1 MGRLLRVPFL
11 VDLIRTADPSGIRAF
26 ANDDRLDRNFSGRG
40 PLLNRILTRKVR
52 SVLAVKGV
60 PLPSV
65 APRGD
70 EERARTQAELQ
81 VQLDAAAA
89 RIVDDDSVT
98 DLARVVRGLEDA
110 PILEHAV
117 QQTVGRLFAKDYR
130 ATEQSWA
137 AAQLL
142 DKAVHSMN
150 PLAAI
155 FWRITGRIAHAQD
168 LLAEMVHHDR
178 AGVHATGI
186 AVHNLVR
193 GFKIM
198 RNVFAHPNA
207 PDPAAGDSVVARC
220 LQAPESALRE
230 ASAEASVGVDEIRP
244 GTLVVL
250 DLKSAQQHDAGPE
263 IVFLSGSWSQC
274 PAAAWV
280 PALIRAVW
288 ERALQLPPP
297 CPERVGGPFR
307 VESTRVEAARR
318 RATYRSILGCNLALQ
333 FALGILILAAPVWF
347 CRSLGLV
354 PASAE
359 DLVRIWGVTLLLLV
373 ALYAAGWFDPIY
385 TRWPNMVGIVGR
397 YATAFLYLFLRGR
410 FLWLALFDGV
420 FAAALTWAYSQAIR
434 AELMSR
440 P

>member
-11 VDLIRTADPSGIRAF
+11 LDLIRTADPSEIRAF
-26 ANDDRLDRNFSGRG
+26 ANDDRLDRAFSGRG
-40 PLLNRILTRKVR
+40 PLLNRVLTRKVR
-52 SVLAVKGV
+52 NVLAVKGV

-65 APRGD
+65 AVRGD
-70 EERARTQAELQ
+70 GERARMQAQLQAE
-81 VQLDAAAA
+81 LDAAAA
-89 RIVDDDSVT
+89 RIVDDDSVI
-98 DLARVVRGLEDA
+98 DLARAVRGLEDT
-110 PILEHAV
+110 PLLEHAV
-117 QQTVGRLFAKDYR
+117 QQTVGRLFVNDYR

-150 PLAAI
+150 PLASI

-193 GFKIM
+193 GFQVM
-198 RNVFAHPNA
+198 RNLFAHPNA
-207 PDPAAGDSVVARC
+207 PDPAAGHSVVARC

-230 ASAEASVGVDEIRP
+230 ASTEASARADDIGP
-244 GTLVVL
+244 GTLVML
-250 DLKSAQQHDAGPE
+250 DLRAAQQHDAEPE
-263 IVFLSGSWSQC
+263 IVFMSGSWSQC

-288 ERALQLPPP
+288 EQALHLPPP
-297 CPERVGGPFR
+297 YPDRVGGSFR
-307 VESTRVEAARR
+307 VESTRVEATRR
-318 RATYRSILGCNLALQ
+318 CAIYRSILGCNLALQ
-333 FALGILILAAPVWF
+333 FALGVLMLAAPLWF
-347 CRSLGLV
+347 CRFLGLV
-354 PASAE
+354 PSFAA
-359 DLVRIWGVTLLLLV
+359 DLVRIWGVMLLLLL
-373 ALYAAGWFDPIY
+373 ALYAVGWFDPIY
-385 TRWPNMVGIVGR
+385 TRWTNVVGIVGR
-397 YATAFLYLFLRGR
+397 YATAILYLFLRGR
-410 FLWLALFDGV
+410 FLWLALFDGM

>member
-11 VDLIRTADPSGIRAF
+11 VDLIRTADPSEIRAF

-98 DLARVVRGLEDA
+98 DLARAVRGLEGA

-150 PLAAI
+150 PQAAI

-207 PDPAAGDSVVARC
+207 PDPAAGHSVVARC
-220 LQAPESALRE
+220 LKAPESALRE
-230 ASAEASVGVDEIRP
+230 ACTEASAGANAIRP

-250 DLKSAQQHDAGPE
+250 DLKAAQQHDAGPE
-263 IVFLSGSWSQC
+263 IVFMSGSWSQC

>member
-1 MGRLLRVPFL
+1 MGRLLRIPFL
-11 VDLIRTADPSGIRAF
+11 VDLIRTADPAEIRAF
-26 ANDDRLDRNFSGRG
+26 AKDERLDRNFSGRG
-40 PLLNRILTRKVR
+40 PLLNRILTHKVR
-52 SVLAVKGV
+52 SLLAVKGV
-60 PLPSV
+60 PLPAV

-70 EERARTQAELQ
+70 EQRARTQAQLQ
-81 VQLDAAAA
+81 LELDAAAA
-89 RIVDDDSVT
+89 RLVDDDSVT
-98 DLARVVRGLEDA
+98 DLARAVRGLEDA

-117 QQTVGRLFAKDYR
+117 QQAIGRLFAKDYR

-142 DKAVHSMN
+142 DRAVHSMN

-155 FWRITGRIAHAQD
+155 FWRITGRIAQAQD

-178 AGVHATGI
+178 AAVHATGI
-186 AVHNLVR
+186 AVHNLVS
-193 GFKIM
+193 GFRIM
-198 RNVFAHPNA
+198 RDLFAHPNA
-207 PDPAAGDSVVARC
+207 PDPAAGDWVVARC
-220 LQAPESALRE
+220 LKAPESALRE
-230 ASAEASVGVDEIRP
+230 AGIEASAGADEIRP

-250 DLKSAQQHDAGPE
+250 DLRAAQQHDAGPE
-263 IVFLSGSWSQC
+263 IVFMRGSWSQC

-297 CPERVGGPFR
+297 RPGRVGAPFR
-307 VESTRVEAARR
+307 AGPMRGEAVRR

-333 FALGILILAAPVWF
+333 SALGILMLAAPLWF
-347 CRSLGLV
+347 CRFLGLA
-354 PASAE
+354 PSSAA

-385 TRWPNMVGIVGR
+385 TRWPNVVGIVGR
-397 YATAFLYLFLRGR
+397 YATALLYLVLRGR

-420 FAAALTWAYSQAIR
+420 FAAALSWAYSQAIR

>member
-1 MGRLLRVPFL
+1 MGRLIRVPFL
-11 VDLIRTADPSGIRAF
+11 VDLIRTDDPSEIRAF
-26 ANDDRLDRNFSGRG
+26 ANDNRLDRNFSGRG

-60 PLPSV
+60 PLPAV

-70 EERARTQAELQ
+70 EERTRTQAELHA
-81 VQLDAAAA
+81 QLDAAAA
-89 RIVDDDSVT
+89 TITDDDTVT
-98 DLARVVRGLEDA
+98 GLARAVRGFKDA
-110 PILEHAV
+110 PMLEHAV
-117 QQTVGRLFAKDYR
+117 QQIVGRLFAKDYR
-130 ATEQSWA
+130 ATEESWA

-150 PLAAI
+150 PAAAI
-155 FWRITGRIAHAQD
+155 LWRISGRITHAQD
-168 LLAEMVHHDR
+168 LLAQMVHHDR

-193 GFKIM
+193 GFQIM
-198 RNVFAHPNA
+198 RDLFVHPNA
-207 PDPAAGDSVVARC
+207 PDPAMGPAVLARC
-220 LQAPESALRE
+220 LKAPESALRE
-230 ASAEASVGVDEIRP
+230 ATTEASLGADEIRP
-244 GTLVVL
+244 RTLVVL
-250 DLKSAQQHDAGPE
+250 DLKVAQQRDAGPE
-263 IVFLSGSWSQC
+263 IVFMSGSWSQC

-297 CPERVGGPFR
+297 SPDRVGDSFR
-307 VESTRVEAARR
+307 AESTRAEAARR
-318 RATYRSILGCNLALQ
+318 RATYRGILGCNLALQ
-333 FALGILILAAPVWF
+333 FALGILMLAAPLWF
-347 CRSLGLV
+347 CRALGLM
-354 PASAE
+354 PSSAA
-359 DLVRIWGVTLLLLV
+359 DLVRIWGVMLLLLV

-385 TRWPNMVGIVGR
+385 TRWPNIVGIAGR
-397 YATAFLYLFLRGR
+397 YATAIVYLLLRGR

-434 AELMSR
+434 AEVMSR

>member
-11 VDLIRTADPSGIRAF
+11 IDLVRTADPAEIQAF
-26 ANDDRLDRNFSGRG
+26 VKDDRLDRNFSGGG
-40 PLLNRILTRKVR
+40 PLLNRILTGKVR
-52 SVLAVKGV
+52 NVLAVKGM

-70 EERARTQAELQ
+70 KERARTQAELQ
-81 VQLDAAAA
+81 AQLDAAAA
-89 RIVDDDSVT
+89 RIVNDDSVT
-98 DLARVVRGLEDA
+98 ELARAVRRFEDA
-110 PILEHAV
+110 AILEHAV

-142 DKAVHSMN
+142 DKAVHSMD
-150 PLAAI
+150 PLAAMW
-155 FWRITGRIAHAQD
+155 WRITGRIARAQD
-168 LLAEMVHHDR
+168 LLAEMVHQDR

-186 AVHNLVR
+186 AVHNLVC
-193 GFKIM
+193 GFKTM
-198 RNVFAHPNA
+198 RDLFAHPNA
-207 PDPAAGDSVVARC
+207 PDPAAGHSVVARC
-220 LQAPESALRE
+220 LKAPESALRE
-230 ASAEASVGVDEIRP
+230 ASAEASSGSDELRP

-250 DLKSAQQHDAGPE
+250 DLKAAQQHDGGPK
-263 IVFLSGSWSQC
+263 IVFMSGSWSQC

-297 CPERVGGPFR
+297 YPDRVGGPFR
-307 VESTRVEAARR
+307 VESTRVEAARH
-318 RATYRSILGCNLALQ
+318 RATYRSVLGCNLALQ
-333 FALGILILAAPVWF
+333 FALGFLMLAAPLWF
-347 CRSLGLV
+347 CRFLGLV
-354 PASAE
+354 PSSAA
-359 DLVRIWGVTLLLLV
+359 DLVRIWGVMLLLLV
-373 ALYAAGWFDPIY
+373 ALYAVGWFEPIY
-385 TRWPNMVGIVGR
+385 TRWTNVVGIVGR
-397 YATAFLYLFLRGR
+397 YATAILYLFLRGR
-410 FLWLALFDGV
+410 FLWLALFDGM

>member
-11 VDLIRTADPSGIRAF
+11 VDLIRTADPSEIRAF
-26 ANDDRLDRNFSGRG
+26 VNDDRLDRNFSGRG

-98 DLARVVRGLEDA
+98 DLARVVRRLEDA

-130 ATEQSWA
+130 ASEQSWA

-155 FWRITGRIAHAQD
+155 FWGITGRIAHAQD

-198 RNVFAHPNA
+198 RDLFSHPNA
-207 PDPAAGDSVVARC
+207 PDPAAGDSVVACC

-230 ASAEASVGVDEIRP
+230 ASAEAIVGVDEIRP

-288 ERALQLPPP
+288 ERALQLPHP
-297 CPERVGGPFR
+297 CPTRVGGPFR

-318 RATYRSILGCNLALQ
+318 RATYRSILGCNLVLQ
-333 FALGILILAAPVWF
+333 FALGILMLAAPLWF

>member
-11 VDLIRTADPSGIRAF
+11 IDLIRTADPPQIRAF
-26 ANDDRLDRNFSGRG
+26 AKDDRLDRNFSGRG

-65 APRGD
+65 ALRGD

-81 VQLDAAAA
+81 AQLDAAAA

-98 DLARVVRGLEDA
+98 DLARAVRGFEGA

-117 QQTVGRLFAKDYR
+117 QQIVGRLFAKDYR

-142 DKAVHSMN
+142 DKAAHSMN

-155 FWRITGRIAHAQD
+155 LWRITGRIVHAQN

-198 RNVFAHPNA
+198 RNLFAHPNA
-207 PDPAAGDSVVARC
+207 PDHAAGDSVVARC

-230 ASAEASVGVDEIRP
+230 ASAEASVGADGIRP

-250 DLKSAQQHDAGPE
+250 DLKAAQQRDAGPE
-263 IVFLSGSWSQC
+263 IVFMSGSWSQC

-280 PALIRAVW
+280 PELIRAVW
-288 ERALQLPPP
+288 RRALQLPSPSP
-297 CPERVGGPFR
+297 DHVGGPFR
-307 VESTRVEAARR
+307 LESARGEAARR
-318 RATYRSILGCNLALQ
+318 RATYRSILGCNLVLQ
-333 FALGILILAAPVWF
+333 FALGILMLAAPLWF
-347 CRSLGLV
+347 YRFLDLV
-354 PASAE
+354 PSSAA
-359 DLVRIWGVTLLLLV
+359 DLVRIWGMMLLLLV

-385 TRWPNMVGIVGR
+385 TRWPNTVGIVGR
-397 YATAFLYLFLRGR
+397 YATGLLYLCLRGR
-410 FLWLALFDGV
+410 FLWFALFDGV
-420 FAAALTWAYSQAIR
+420 FAVALTWAYSQAIR

>member
-11 VDLIRTADPSGIRAF
+11 VDLIRTADPSEIRAF

-98 DLARVVRGLEDA
+98 DLARAVRGLEGA

-207 PDPAAGDSVVARC
+207 PDPAAGHSVVARC
-220 LQAPESALRE
+220 LKAPESALRE
-230 ASAEASVGVDEIRP
+230 ACTEASAGANAIRP

-250 DLKSAQQHDAGPE
+250 DLKAAQQHDAGPE
-263 IVFLSGSWSQC
+263 IVFMSGSWSQC